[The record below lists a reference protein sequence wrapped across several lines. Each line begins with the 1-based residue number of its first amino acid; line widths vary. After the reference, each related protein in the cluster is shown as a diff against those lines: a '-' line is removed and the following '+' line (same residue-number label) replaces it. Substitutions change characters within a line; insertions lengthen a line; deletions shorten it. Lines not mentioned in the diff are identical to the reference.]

1 MILIIYLFMPLVK
14 YTSISNYH
22 IFVENSHKLINLNI
36 KMWYVMIIDVGIKER
51 TSFVLKITIKEA
63 TN

>member
-1 MILIIYLFMPLVK
+1 MPLVK

-22 IFVENSHKLINLNI
+22 LYIYIYVETSQKLNNLNI
-36 KMWYVMIIDVGIKER
+36 KMWYVIIIDVGIKER